1 MDNFR
6 EVLNCDESTALEYF
20 SNDNSIKIDI
30 KWKLALKN
38 ITYEIEFRNSI
49 QDWVFYHRL
58 PVVKKCLEFPLVSEA
73 IKEEWNMNTDCLST
87 GTLCWIIY
95 NNGHKKC
102 TRKL

>member
-1 MDNFR
+1 MKI
-6 EVLNCDESTALEYF
+6 STKKYHIWDWV
-20 SNDNSIKIDI
+20 S
-30 KWKLALKN
+30 KL
-38 ITYEIEFRNSI
+38 I